1 MPTLITLPQA
11 GKPEIDGI
19 VTHWLRKVGE
29 TVTTGQPLL
38 EIKTGQGMVIVPSP
52 VSGVL
57 LRTMLSVGTRAGSG
71 TPLAW
76 VGSPG
81 EEAPLDLPSFVVS
94 STASIASEP
103 EPAPVVAEEGEP
115 RPFISPVVARM
126 AREYGIDLHQVQG
139 TGQDGRITRRDLE
152 EFVQSRNHARP
163 VRTSTAPAPEISVR
177 PASRVQPLSAMQ
189 KYNAGQYVFSQQTI
203 PQGSLMLEVDLRQ
216 VLAHQS
222 ANRALFSHSGAHLT
236 LLPYLLTACAAALQ
250 KYPLVNASWMDNGVL
265 LHSEINIGI
274 QTPIEGQGAIIP
286 VLRGVNEMTLLA
298 LARAAQDLQ
307 ERAVQRDLKAAE
319 LKGGTFSVLHR
330 EDSAALACFPL
341 VNPPEC
347 AALCLGAVRQ
357 RPVVAD
363 DAIAIRPLACL
374 SLSFDQR
381 ILDFS
386 LAENFTAD
394 VAACLENWK

>member
-19 VTHWLRKVGE
+19 VTHWLRRVGE

-38 EIKTGQGMVIVPSP
+38 EIKTAQGMVIVPSP

-57 LRTMLSVGTRAGSG
+57 LRTMLSVGARAGSG

-94 STASIASEP
+94 STASVASEP
-103 EPAPVVAEEGEP
+103 DPTPAVVEEAES

-152 EFVQSRNHARP
+152 EFVQSRSQARP

-177 PASRVQPLSAMQ
+177 PASRVQPLTALQ
-189 KYNAGQYVFSQQTI
+189 KHNASQYVFSQQTV

-250 KYPLVNASWMDNGVL
+250 KYPPVNASWMDNGVL
-265 LHSEINIGI
+265 MHSEINIGI
-274 QTPIEGQGAIIP
+274 QTPIEGQGTIIP

-307 ERAVQRDLKAAE
+307 ERALQRDLKAAE
-319 LKGGTFSVLHR
+319 LKGGTFSVFYR
-330 EDSAALACFPL
+330 EDGAALAHFPL

-357 RPVVAD
+357 RPVVAE

-381 ILDFS
+381 IVDFG